1 MEVVHKRSN
10 VGKKSRERSNA
21 SWFRI
26 EKTTSKCRYIVVLR
40 FLINLCHRPAIRFGL
55 RRDPR
60 GRFRDP
66 SFSSFMADSNRR
78 PLDHDMHDAVL
89 KGRKAMKG
97 LFKVGLALG
106 GAWVVIESA
115 KALSIF

>member
-1 MEVVHKRSN
+1 MSRRASKKVPI
-10 VGKKSRERSNA
+10 KSRERWDA
-21 SWFRI
+21 SRFRI
-26 EKTTSKCRYIVVLR
+26 EKTISKCRYLDVLR
-40 FLINLCHRPAIRFGL
+40 FLLNLCHRPAIRFGL

-66 SFSSFMADSNRR
+66 SFSSFMSESNRR

-89 KGRKAMKG
+89 KGRKAMKS
-97 LFKVGLALG
+97 FFQVALALG

-115 KALSIF
+115 KALSVF

>member
-1 MEVVHKRSN
+1 MKQASSKIVPI
-10 VGKKSRERSNA
+10 KSRERSNA
-21 SWFRI
+21 SGFRI
-26 EKTTSKCRYIVVLR
+26 EKTISKCRYIDVLR
-40 FLINLCHRPAIRFGL
+40 FLLNLCHRPTIRFGL

-66 SFSSFMADSNRR
+66 SFSSFMSDSNRR

-89 KGRKAMKG
+89 KGRKAVKTC
-97 LFKVGLALG
+97 FKIGLALG
-106 GAWVVIESA
+106 GAWVAIESA